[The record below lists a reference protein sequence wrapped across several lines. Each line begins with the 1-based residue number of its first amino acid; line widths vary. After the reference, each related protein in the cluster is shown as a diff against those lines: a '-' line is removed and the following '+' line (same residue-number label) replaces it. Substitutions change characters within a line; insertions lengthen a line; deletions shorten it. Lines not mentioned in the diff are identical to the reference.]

1 MPGLIGVLVAV
12 AVIAACALAIRH
24 ARARREWKR
33 MRQEVPTI
41 LDTPL
46 DELSEAHPNQ
56 LRDRLHTVRDVEAI
70 HHATQSSPKIRESD
84 RASIQRSLSET
95 RLAVEKIHE
104 AMNASVKRRVDRG
117 LVIAAMESPD
127 SAALVVRKEDS
138 GQ

>member
-12 AVIAACALAIRH
+12 AVIAASAFAIRH

-33 MRQEVPTI
+33 MRREVPSI
-41 LDTPL
+41 LETPL
-46 DELSEAHPNQ
+46 DELSNAHPNQ

-84 RASIQRSLSET
+84 RASIQGSLSET

-117 LVIAAMESPD
+117 LVVAAMESPD
-127 SAALVVRKEDS
+127 SAALVVRKEDAE
-138 GQ
+138 Q